1 VTSDSDPLAVAACG
15 SGPAGAF
22 YPASL
27 LNFFRPSGVNPS
39 MTPLFSSSCVSAAA
53 TAYPGWGVP
62 VPFSDTNVTRS
73 NGTSVYNGFTAEL
86 RHTSGKHLEYQARYT
101 WSHAIDDSTDF
112 NLAPQNSLEPSGERA
127 NSLLDQRH
135 LLILSGI
142 YRSGRVSQAGFASKL
157 LSDWTLAPLVSIG
170 SGRPFNLLD
179 GTGQQRPDIAA
190 SATTTDLCGNQAV
203 ASRYSPSGYLIPV
216 CTNDGV
222 YDGIVSVPVYGTLS
236 RNAGRMPMTVFDDL
250 RVSRAIKVSERLNLL
265 GSVDFLNFV
274 NKFDVEAVNSFFA
287 QAGQPTAAFDP
298 RQVQLGLK
306 LSW

>member
-1 VTSDSDPLAVAACG
+1 MG
-15 SGPAGAF
+15 
-22 YPASL
+22 
-27 LNFFRPSGVNPS
+27 
-39 MTPLFSSSCVSAAA
+39 PLFSPGCVSAAA
-53 TAYPGWGVP
+53 AAYPGWGVP

-73 NGTSVYNGFTAEL
+73 NGTSAYHGFTAEL
-86 RHTSGKHLEYQARYT
+86 SHTSGKHLEYQARYT

-112 NLAPQNSLEPSGERA
+112 NLAPQNSLQPSGERA
-127 NSLLDQRH
+127 SSLLDQRH

-142 YRSGRVSQAGFASKL
+142 YRSGRVSQAGLWSKV
-157 LSDWTLAPLVSIG
+157 LSDWTIAPLISIG

-190 SATTTDLCGNQAV
+190 SATTTDLCGNQAI
-203 ASRYSPSGYLIPV
+203 ASKYSPSGYLIPV

-222 YDGIVSVPVYGTLS
+222 YDGVVSAPVYGTLS

-250 RVSRAIKVSERLNLL
+250 RVSRSIKVAERLSLS

-274 NKFDVEAVNSFFA
+274 NKFNVEAVNSFFA

-298 RQVQLGLK
+298 RQVQIGLK